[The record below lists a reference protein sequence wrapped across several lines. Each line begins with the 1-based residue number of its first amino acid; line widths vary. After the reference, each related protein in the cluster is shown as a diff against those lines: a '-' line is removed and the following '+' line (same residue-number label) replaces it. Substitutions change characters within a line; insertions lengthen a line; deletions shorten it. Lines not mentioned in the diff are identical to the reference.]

1 VAELHPPAPRVS
13 VWGRALRLRQWPKN
27 LLVFGAPAAAGAL
40 WRPSV
45 LDRVSL
51 AALAFCLL
59 SSGAYLLN
67 DLRDAPEDRRHPRK
81 RRRPIAARE
90 ISPAQA
96 LTAAA
101 VAIAA
106 GLGLSALLGAAFLGV
121 ALSYVALNFGYTGW
135 LRRVAIADI
144 AAVAGA
150 FVIRAAAGGTAAKVT
165 ISPWFF
171 VVVSFAALLV
181 AAGKRYA
188 DFMDPASRSARAAL
202 AEYNA
207 EFLRMVITAALAVA
221 VAAYCLWAFQAGR
234 PGAVVWREITILPFT
249 LALLRYLLLVSNGRG
264 AAPEEILFGD
274 RFLQLMG
281 LAWVLTFVLGL
292 VR

>member
-1 VAELHPPAPRVS
+1 VATL
-13 VWGRALRLRQWPKN
+13 
-27 LLVFGAPAAAGAL
+27 GA
-40 WRPSV
+40 
-45 LDRVSL
+45 
-51 AALAFCLL
+51 
-59 SSGAYLLN
+59 
-67 DLRDAPEDRRHPRK
+67 
-81 RRRPIAARE
+81 
-90 ISPAQA
+90 
-96 LTAAA
+96 AAA
-101 VAIAA
+101 VTTAA
-106 GLGLSALLGAAFLGV
+106 GLSLSAALGV
-121 ALSYVALNFGYTGW
+121 ASLAVGLSYVTLNFGYTAW

-144 AAVAGA
+144 ATVAGA
-150 FVIRAAAGGTAAKVT
+150 FVIRAAAGGTAAGVT

-188 DFMDPASRSARAAL
+188 DFLDPASRSARGAL

-221 VAAYCLWAFQAGR
+221 VAAYCLWAFQAAR
-234 PGAVVWREITILPFT
+234 PAAVVWREITILPFT